1 MPKIDNMLAMIWML
15 RSGEK
20 ITAKQISEKLEM
32 NIRTVY
38 RYMDTISTSGVP
50 IISEPGHNGGYTLLN
65 NFIEAPLFFDFE
77 EQTSLYH
84 AAVFAEEA
92 GYYGGE
98 ALNRATSKLSKYANK
113 QQETK
118 VNQHFDSL
126 EVISRVSSLSM
137 ESFLKELEQALANR
151 YSVKMVYHKSGEKEF
166 NYRMVDPYK
175 ILYWNHKW
183 YVIGFCHLRN
193 DIRSFRVDR
202 IESLILTEN
211 KFNRPENFSAR
222 DFFMKN
228 HLPAM
233 EDKEGMIS
241 LVISGDKSALADICQ
256 HWFLGHYVHERTS
269 NQAVFLLEKD
279 IVHTYVPYLLLPY
292 NKSIKVMEPVSLKKK
307 LVEVLSDLIKFH
319 QES

>member
-1 MPKIDNMLAMIWML
+1 MPKIDNLLAILWML

-38 RYMDTISTSGVP
+38 RYIDTISTSGVP

-77 EQTSLYH
+77 EQTSLFH

-98 ALNRATSKLSKYANK
+98 ALNRAISKLSKYSN
-113 QQETK
+113 QEQETK
-118 VNQHFDSL
+118 INQHLTSL
-126 EVISRVSSLSM
+126 EVISRLSSLSM
-137 ESFLKELEQALANR
+137 EPFLKELEQAVTDG
-151 YSVKMVYHKSGEKEF
+151 YSVKILYHKSGEKQL
-166 NYRMVDPYK
+166 NYRLVDPYR
-175 ILYWNHKW
+175 IIYWNNKW

-193 DIRSFRVDR
+193 DIRSFRVNR
-202 IESLILTEN
+202 IESLMLTAK

-228 HLPAM
+228 LLPTI
-233 EDKEGMIS
+233 EDKEGITS
-241 LVISGDKSALADICQ
+241 LVINGNESTLNDVCQ
-256 HWFLGHYVHERTS
+256 HWFLGHYLHERNS
-269 NQAVFLLEKD
+269 NQAVFLLERD
-279 IVHTYVPYLLLPY
+279 IVHTYIPHLLLPY
-292 NKSIKVMEPVSLKKK
+292 GKSIQIIEPISLKKR
-307 LVEVLSDLIKFH
+307 LIEVLSELIKFH
-319 QES
+319 QV

>member
-1 MPKIDNMLAMIWML
+1 MPKIDNMLAILWML
-15 RSGEK
+15 RSGKK

-38 RYMDTISTSGVP
+38 RYIDTISTSGVP

-77 EQTSLYH
+77 EQTSLFH

-98 ALNRATSKLSKYANK
+98 ALNRAISKLSKYSN
-113 QQETK
+113 QEQEAK
-118 VNQHFDSL
+118 INRHLSSL
-126 EVISRVSSLSM
+126 EVISRFSSSSM
-137 ESFLKELEQALANR
+137 EHFLKELEQAVTDG
-151 YSVKMVYHKSGEKEF
+151 YSVKILYYKSEKKQL
-166 NYRMVDPYK
+166 NYRLVNPYR
-175 ILYWNHKW
+175 IIYWNNKW

-202 IESLILTEN
+202 IENLMLTEN

-222 DFFMKN
+222 DFFIKN
-228 HLPAM
+228 LFPTI
-233 EDKEGMIS
+233 EDKEGIIS
-241 LVISGDKSALADICQ
+241 LVISGDKSVLADICQ
-256 HWFLGHYVHERTS
+256 HWFLGHYLQVRTS

-279 IVHTYVPYLLLPY
+279 MIHTYVPYLLLPY
-292 NKSIKVMEPVSLKKK
+292 NKSIKVIEPISLKKR
-307 LVEVLSDLIKFH
+307 LIEVLSELIKFH
-319 QES
+319 EV